1 MTGETDMTSTKQIDL
16 AALILRVASGA
27 LFLAHGWMKVTV
39 FTIPGTVGYFE
50 SLGLPG
56 FVAYLTILAEL
67 GGGLALIAG
76 IGTRLVSLALIPVL
90 LGATWVHSGNGWT
103 FSNEGGGWE
112 FPLFWAAAQAAI
124 ALIGAGRYAVKVP
137 VLNRALGQ
145 FA

>member
-27 LFLAHGWMKVTV
+27 LFLAHGWMKVSV

-90 LGATWVHSGNGWT
+90 LGATWAHSGNGWT

-112 FPLFWAAAQAAI
+112 FPLFWAAAQATI
-124 ALIGAGRYAVKVP
+124 ALIGAGRYAVKIP